1 MLIIGGDTKAD
12 ASTFDQHYHV
22 QLEAVNGCVSH
33 HYVVLGIASRVLID
47 KHSEGWQVYLRNQ
60 PFGPDGCRAVV
71 FIRRVVVRS
80 YPDARLPR
88 PSDL

>member
-1 MLIIGGDTKAD
+1 
-12 ASTFDQHYHV
+12 
-22 QLEAVNGCVSH
+22 
-33 HYVVLGIASRVLID
+33 
-47 KHSEGWQVYLRNQ
+47 LRNQ